1 MAWVSTKDIVQ
12 SQIDSFKGYANEA
25 YNRTLDAITSISDTF
40 SAKAPPDSVGI
51 SVPGDDGVVDVLP
64 GYTYPA
70 PVPALGS
77 VDFVA
82 PEAIGSPIDAG
93 QIRSNLAS
101 TKRSLS
107 SLKAPVFTGKAP
119 TLKLPAAPNSALPD
133 APEDPAPLEVPD
145 YPSTPNYDEPQIPT
159 LRSVYLPTLSPPN
172 LAIIDALLAQA
183 RADQPTVPVL
193 REIPDFGALFDRYYS
208 KLTNPQLQ
216 GFVGNCSALTR
227 ICPTLNLIFD
237 GGLGLPASVAAGLR
251 DRAFLVVDQQ
261 SFQADAEARR
271 DWLARGFTLPN
282 SVLGIRLDRI
292 GQDARDQKAKLNRE
306 LWLEEAKIHIESLR
320 FAVEQGIA
328 YEKVLRDAWV
338 AVIQAVQ
345 GMATA
350 EIEMTIKGMELALEL
365 FKTKVEMWRTEF
377 ETIRD
382 QLQAELSKVEV
393 YKAELDAQRLISE
406 LNTQDVALYNA
417 LWQGVNSKITVYK
430 TKIDAAN
437 SLLQAELAKLEWTA
451 KAVQIYS
458 AKVSAYTAEWQ
469 GYGSAVSAE
478 KTRVDAFEVE
488 AQAFSSLVNSYS
500 TQVQALKTVGD
511 FDVEE
516 LKLQLEAWQS
526 GLEKYKADLTT
537 EQARIDALLKKGGTE
552 ADIFKTKALVET
564 GYTDFEMKK
573 LDYSLNKY
581 RVAAE
586 IKIKETDLE
595 QTKMLELSKIAVGA
609 LDGVARTG
617 AQLSGSAMAAM
628 NVHAG
633 LTSSSSSDYSENH
646 NYSYTA

>member
-25 YNRTLDAITSISDTF
+25 YTRTLDAITSISDTF
-40 SAKAPPDSVGI
+40 SAKAVPDSVGI

-64 GYTYPA
+64 GYKYPT

-77 VDFVA
+77 VNFVA

-101 TKRSLS
+101 TKQSLS

-119 TLKLPAAPNSALPD
+119 TLKIPEAPNSALPD

-159 LRSVYLPTLSPPN
+159 LRSVYLPTLSTPN

-183 RADQPTVPVL
+183 RADKPTVPVL
-193 REIPDFGALFDRYYS
+193 QEIPDLGTLFDRYYS

-251 DRAFLVVDQQ
+251 DRAFLAVDQQ

-417 LWQGVNSKITVYK
+417 LWQGVNSKIAVYK
-430 TKIDAAN
+430 TEVDAAN

-581 RVAAE
+581 RVTAE

-633 LTSSSSSDYSENH
+633 ISSSSSSNYNDNYNH
-646 NYSYTA
+646 S